1 MGGGSIRAQNMKIL
15 VLGSGGREHAVVW
28 ALRKT
33 ATKNIHTYCAPGN
46 AGISED
52 AETVQISVSD
62 LSSLIRFVESECVDL
77 TFVGPEAPLVEGL
90 VDAFDAKGLAVV
102 GPSAAAAR
110 LEGSKVFAK
119 DFMAR
124 HKIPTASY
132 SVAETPTEAL
142 ESLRSG
148 QFGSAESPVVI
159 KADGL
164 AAGKGVVVAGSHA
177 EAERAIEDLMINH
190 VAGAEAAN
198 RIVLEE
204 MMIGVEAS
212 LLLFADGKDY
222 LVMPAARDH
231 KRIGENDTGPNTGGM
246 GTITD
251 PAILPTEVLDR
262 VVRKIIEPTLAGAEH
277 DGFAFK
283 GILFLGLMLTDA
295 GPKLLEYNV
304 RFGDPEAQ
312 AILIR
317 LKTDLSSVFEAIS
330 SGTLGKFK
338 LDWSEGSSA
347 CVVAA
352 NPGYPGKYEGGSMI
366 RGLLEAKRTGV
377 QVFHAGT
384 SFSPEGNVI
393 ATGGR
398 VLGITS
404 AASTLPQA
412 LGNCYSALE
421 EIHWPGMQF
430 RRDIGKVRG
439 N

>member
-1 MGGGSIRAQNMKIL
+1 MKIL

-28 ALRKT
+28 SLRKT
-33 ATKNIHTYCAPGN
+33 ANKNIHTYCAPGN
-46 AGISED
+46 AGITED
-52 AETVQISVSD
+52 AETVRISISD
-62 LSSLIRFVESECVDL
+62 HSDLIRFVQSEGIDL

-90 VDAFDAKGLAVV
+90 VDAFDSKGLAVV

-110 LEGSKVFAK
+110 LEGSKIFAK
-119 DFMAR
+119 DFMSR
-124 HKIPTASY
+124 HKVPTASY
-132 SVAETPTEAL
+132 SVAETPAEAL

-148 QFGSAESPVVI
+148 QFGAAESPVVV

-177 EAERAIEDLMINH
+177 EAELAIEDLMINH
-190 VAGAEAAN
+190 LAGEEAAS

-204 MMIGVEAS
+204 MMFGVEAS

-222 LVMPAARDH
+222 FVMPAARDH

-251 PAILPTEVLDR
+251 PEILPTEILDR
-262 VVRKIIEPTLAGAEH
+262 VVREIIEPTLAGAEQ

-317 LKTDLSSVFEAIS
+317 LKTDLASVFEAIS
-330 SGTLGKFK
+330 RGTLGKLK

-352 NPGYPGKYEGGSMI
+352 NPGYPGKYESGSTI
-366 RGLLEAKRTGV
+366 RGLSEAKRTGV

-384 SFSPEGNVI
+384 SFSPEGKVI

-404 AASTLPQA
+404 AASTLPEA
-412 LGNCYSALE
+412 LSNCYSALE

-430 RRDIGKVRG
+430 RRDIGKVVRK
-439 N
+439 